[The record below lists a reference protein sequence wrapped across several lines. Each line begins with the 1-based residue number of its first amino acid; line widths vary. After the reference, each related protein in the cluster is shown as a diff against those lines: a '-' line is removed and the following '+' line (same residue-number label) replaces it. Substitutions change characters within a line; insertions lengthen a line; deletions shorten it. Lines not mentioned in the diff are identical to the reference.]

1 MSDDSNFDCENK
13 INEAARAYCDNL
25 LPSVSRKRYEKD
37 FRDFEAWC
45 NRKKV
50 KQITEEVVL
59 VYIGGWKSTSVA
71 EGYIENSIQNKI
83 NIAKKIQNQEENTT
97 TSGSRKLVHL
107 EEATH
112 VINVENN
119 VIPKCS
125 LITAYNCT
133 LNVYHK

>member
-1 MSDDSNFDCENK
+1 LQFFVNFGLKMSDDSNFNCENN
-13 INEAARAYCDNL
+13 INEVARAYCDNL
-25 LPSVSRKRYEKD
+25 LPSVSRERYEKV
-37 FRDFEAWC
+37 FREFEAWC
-45 NRKKV
+45 IRKKV

-59 VYIGGWKSTSVA
+59 VYIGGWKFTSVA

-83 NIAKKIQNQEENTT
+83 NIAKKIQNEEENTT
-97 TSGSRKLVHL
+97 SGSGKLVHL

-125 LITAYNCT
+125 
-133 LNVYHK
+133 

>member
-1 MSDDSNFDCENK
+1 MKKFSG
-13 INEAARAYCDNL
+13 NL
-25 LPSVSRKRYEKD
+25 KQL
-37 FRDFEAWC
+37 C

-59 VYIGGWKSTSVA
+59 VYIGGSTSVT
-71 EGYIENSIQNKI
+71 EGYIENFIQNKI
-83 NIAKKIQNQEENTT
+83 NIAKKIQHHEENTT
-97 TSGSRKLVHL
+97 TSGSGKLVLL

-125 LITAYNCT
+125 FITAYNCT